1 MFEFVG
7 NVGRPTPVMGNL
19 ASKGELDGGGTPR
32 PERFVGVNSDLSIL
46 GTLWTSLESTPLFG
60 LLRDLLGS
68 YILSGG
74 GGVHKQPK
82 EQTTENNEKEQKVRS
97 FFVFCVWV
105 VVFFASLDEVGGGG
119 IVWYNKL

>member
-74 GGVHKQPK
+74 GVHKQPK

>member
-1 MFEFVG
+1 VIYQSWAPCGQALSLLHCLVFFAICW
-7 NVGRPTPVMGNL
+7 GR
-19 ASKGELDGGGTPR
+19 
-32 PERFVGVNSDLSIL
+32 
-46 GTLWTSLESTPLFG
+46 TSCQ
-60 LLRDLLGS
+60 
-68 YILSGG
+68 G